1 MKSSGIGG
9 QAVLE
14 GVMMRNRDRYAVAV
28 RKPDGEIS
36 VNNWNTGSVR
46 DRHILLRL
54 PVVRGVVA
62 FIESLIL
69 GIKTLT
75 YSSSFIEEN
84 EEQSEKVEVAEVS
97 TRKEMLENILIVAL
111 SILLAVGFFMILP
124 FAMSKLF
131 QSRVHSQMILTV
143 IEAALKI
150 LLFLGY
156 VVAISFLSD
165 IKRTLMYHG
174 AEHKTI
180 NCVENGLDLTVENVK
195 KQSRFH
201 RRCGTSFLL
210 VVMLVSIIF
219 FFFIQID
226 NLWLQMLYRVLL
238 IPVVAGVS
246 FELIQFV
253 GNSDN
258 KLVLWIS
265 KPGLWLQRL
274 TTREPDDGMIEVAIA
289 SVEAVFDWRA
299 YQAELQKEMA
309 RRSRRKKKAE
319 KRKKELAKEKEEAA
333 FADEDTET
341 YDETGIFTGK
351 PEETDETVWSR
362 SGATVMEK
370 PETENK
376 KAVESLSNEEKTKED
391 QKEPETDREEAVE
404 SLPKR
409 EKKKTDRKK
418 SEVNWEAVKEAA
430 EEDVKEHVS
439 EKEDI
444 IPENNSE
451 KPAVEVPEDNKKTE
465 KAAKEQTRAGRKPQ
479 KTDNRTEKQCG
490 NTEKAADAQ
499 DNTSEVRRRRSSV
512 SPKQE
517 KKSGGVAGIL
527 DRLPKSKKRREL
539 EAREERYRN
548 RAAERMRQIK
558 EQEAKEAAHE
568 RAYQEAKKRRAERL
582 AATQELPKLD
592 EGRIAAPKVTI
603 EQEADELKSLDRFFD
618 DKKN

>member
-14 GVMMRNRDRYAVAV
+14 GVMMRNRDKYAVAV

-36 VNNWNTGSVR
+36 VKNWNTGSVR

-54 PVVRGVVA
+54 PVIRGVAA

-75 YSSSFIEEN
+75 YSSSFIEEDV
-84 EEQSEKVEVAEVS
+84 EKAGQVEVAEVS
-97 TRKEMLENILIVAL
+97 DRKEMLENILIVAL
-111 SILLAVGFFMILP
+111 SILLAIGFFMILP
-124 FAMSKLF
+124 FAVSKLF
-131 QSRVHSQMILTV
+131 QSRVHSQMMLSV

-195 KQSRFH
+195 TQSRYH

-226 NLWLQMLYRVLL
+226 NLWLQMLYRILL
-238 IPVVAGVS
+238 VPVVAGVS

-258 KLVLWIS
+258 RLVLWIS
-265 KPGLWLQRL
+265 TPGLWLQKL
-274 TTREPDDGMIEVAIA
+274 TTREPDDGMIAVAIA

-299 YQAELQKEMA
+299 YQAEVQKEKA
-309 RRSRRKKKAE
+309 RRARRKKKAA
-319 KRKKELAKEKEEAA
+319 KKEEEENS
-333 FADEDTET
+333 FARPDEEIQQMPVEDQ
-341 YDETGIFTGK
+341 D
-351 PEETDETVWSR
+351 DQAS
-362 SGATVMEK
+362 EK
-370 PETENK
+370 PESVDESVWSQSGAGTVTEEPERQPKREETMIPEKENK
-376 KAVESLSNEEKTKED
+376 KEEKT
-391 QKEPETDREEAVE
+391 AG
-404 SLPKR
+404 
-409 EKKKTDRKK
+409 KKKQDDRKK
-418 SEVNWEAVKEAA
+418 PV
-430 EEDVKEHVS
+430 EEKKQEGRKARKSVE
-439 EKEDI
+439 EKKQDDRKL
-444 IPENNSE
+444 E
-451 KPAVEVPEDNKKTE
+451 KPVEEKKTGDRKIKKPVEE
-465 KAAKEQTRAGRKPQ
+465 K
-479 KTDNRTEKQCG
+479 KQDSR
-490 NTEKAADAQ
+490 E
-499 DNTSEVRRRRSSV
+499 
-512 SPKQE
+512 E
-517 KKSGGVAGIL
+517 KKSEEKTASEKRERRGEERRKPAKKSGSAGIF

-539 EAREERYRN
+539 EEREARYRN

-558 EQEAKEAAHE
+558 EQEAREAAHE
-568 RAYQEAKKRRAERL
+568 KAYQEAKKRRAERL

-592 EGRIAAPKVTI
+592 EGRTAAPKVTV
-603 EQEADELKSLDRFFD
+603 EQDADDLKSLDRFFD

>member
-14 GVMMRNRDRYAVAV
+14 GVMMRNRDKYAVAV

-36 VNNWNTGSVR
+36 VKNWNTGSVR

-54 PVVRGVVA
+54 PVIRGVAA

-75 YSSSFIEEN
+75 YSSGFIEEDV
-84 EEQSEKVEVAEVS
+84 EKAGQVEVAEVS
-97 TRKEMLENILIVAL
+97 DRKEMLENILIVAL
-111 SILLAVGFFMILP
+111 SILLAIGFFMILP
-124 FAMSKLF
+124 FVVSKLF
-131 QSRVHSQMILTV
+131 QSRVHSQMMLSV
-143 IEAALKI
+143 IEAVLKI

-180 NCVENGLDLTVENVK
+180 NCVENGLELTVENVK
-195 KQSRFH
+195 TQSRYH

-226 NLWLQMLYRVLL
+226 NLWLQMLYRILL

-258 KLVLWIS
+258 RLVLWIS
-265 KPGLWLQRL
+265 KPGLWLQKL

-299 YQAELQKEMA
+299 YQAEVQKEKA
-309 RRSRRKKKAE
+309 RRARRKKKA
-319 KRKKELAKEKEEAA
+319 AKNGEEESS
-333 FADEDTET
+333 FARPDAETEQMPVEDQ
-341 YDETGIFTGK
+341 DDQA
-351 PEETDETVWSR
+351 P
-362 SGATVMEK
+362 EK
-370 PETENK
+370 PESVDESVWSQSGAGAVNEEPERQPKREETMIPEKENK
-376 KAVESLSNEEKTKED
+376 KEEKSAGKKKQDDRKLEKPAEEKKTDDRKIKKPVEEKKQDSREEKKSEEKTASE
-391 QKEPETDREEAVE
+391 
-404 SLPKR
+404 KR
-409 EKKKTDRKK
+409 ELRG
-418 SEVNWEAVKEAA
+418 
-430 EEDVKEHVS
+430 EE
-439 EKEDI
+439 
-444 IPENNSE
+444 
-451 KPAVEVPEDNKKTE
+451 
-465 KAAKEQTRAGRKPQ
+465 RRKP
-479 KTDNRTEKQCG
+479 
-490 NTEKAADAQ
+490 
-499 DNTSEVRRRRSSV
+499 V
-512 SPKQE
+512 
-517 KKSGGVAGIL
+517 KKSGGAGIL

-539 EAREERYRN
+539 EEREARYRN

-558 EQEAKEAAHE
+558 EQEAREVAHE
-568 RAYQEAKKRRAERL
+568 KAYQEAKKRRAERL

-592 EGRIAAPKVTI
+592 EGRTAAPKVTV
-603 EQEADELKSLDRFFD
+603 EQDADDLKSLDRFFD

>member
-14 GVMMRNRDRYAVAV
+14 GVMMRNRDKYAVAV

-36 VNNWNTGSVR
+36 VKNWNTGSVR

-54 PVVRGVVA
+54 PVIRGVAA

-75 YSSSFIEEN
+75 YSSSFIEEDV
-84 EEQSEKVEVAEVS
+84 EKAGQVEVAEVS
-97 TRKEMLENILIVAL
+97 DRKEMLENILIVAL
-111 SILLAVGFFMILP
+111 SILLAIGFFMILP
-124 FAMSKLF
+124 FAVSKLF
-131 QSRVHSQMILTV
+131 QSRVHSQMMLSV

-195 KQSRFH
+195 TQSRYH

-226 NLWLQMLYRVLL
+226 NLWLQMLYRILL
-238 IPVVAGVS
+238 VPVVAGVS

-258 KLVLWIS
+258 RLVLWIS
-265 KPGLWLQRL
+265 TPGLWLQKL

-299 YQAELQKEMA
+299 YQAEVQKEKA
-309 RRSRRKKKAE
+309 RRARRKKKAA
-319 KRKKELAKEKEEAA
+319 KKEEEENS
-333 FADEDTET
+333 FARPDEEIQQMPVEDQ
-341 YDETGIFTGK
+341 D
-351 PEETDETVWSR
+351 DQAS
-362 SGATVMEK
+362 EK
-370 PETENK
+370 PESVDESVWSQSGAGTVTEEPERQPKREETMIPEKENK
-376 KAVESLSNEEKTKED
+376 KEEKTAGKKKQD
-391 QKEPETDREEAVE
+391 DRKKPV
-404 SLPKR
+404 
-409 EKKKTDRKK
+409 EKKKQEGRKARKSVEEKKQDGRKLEKPVEEKKTGDRKIKKPVEEKKQDSREEKK
-418 SEVNWEAVKEAA
+418 SEEKTASETRERRG
-430 EEDVKEHVS
+430 EERR
-439 EKEDI
+439 
-444 IPENNSE
+444 
-451 KPAVEVPEDNKKTE
+451 KPA
-465 KAAKEQTRAGRKPQ
+465 
-479 KTDNRTEKQCG
+479 
-490 NTEKAADAQ
+490 
-499 DNTSEVRRRRSSV
+499 
-512 SPKQE
+512 
-517 KKSGGVAGIL
+517 KKSGGAGIL

-539 EAREERYRN
+539 EEREARYRN

-558 EQEAKEAAHE
+558 EQEAREAAHE
-568 RAYQEAKKRRAERL
+568 KAYQEAKKRRAERL

-592 EGRIAAPKVTI
+592 EGRTAAPKVTV
-603 EQEADELKSLDRFFD
+603 EQDADDLKSLDRFFD

>member
-14 GVMMRNRDRYAVAV
+14 GVMMRNRDKYAVAV

-36 VNNWNTGSVR
+36 VKNWNTGSVR

-54 PVVRGVVA
+54 PVIRGVAA

-75 YSSSFIEEN
+75 YSSSFIEEDV
-84 EEQSEKVEVAEVS
+84 EKAGQVEVAEVS
-97 TRKEMLENILIVAL
+97 DRKEMLENILIVAL
-111 SILLAVGFFMILP
+111 SILLAIGFFMILP
-124 FAMSKLF
+124 FAVSKLF
-131 QSRVHSQMILTV
+131 QSRVHSQMMLSV

-195 KQSRFH
+195 TQSRYH

-226 NLWLQMLYRVLL
+226 NLWLQMLYRILL

-258 KLVLWIS
+258 RLVLWIS
-265 KPGLWLQRL
+265 TPGLWLQKL

-299 YQAELQKEMA
+299 YQAEVQKEKA
-309 RRSRRKKKAE
+309 RRARRKKKAA
-319 KRKKELAKEKEEAA
+319 KKEEEENS
-333 FADEDTET
+333 FARPDEEIQQMPVEDQ
-341 YDETGIFTGK
+341 D
-351 PEETDETVWSR
+351 DQAS
-362 SGATVMEK
+362 EK
-370 PETENK
+370 PESVDESVWSQSGAGTVTEEPERQPKREETMIPEKENK
-376 KAVESLSNEEKTKED
+376 KEEKT
-391 QKEPETDREEAVE
+391 AG
-404 SLPKR
+404 
-409 EKKKTDRKK
+409 KKKQDDRKK
-418 SEVNWEAVKEAA
+418 PV
-430 EEDVKEHVS
+430 EEKKQEGRKARKSVE
-439 EKEDI
+439 EKKQDDRKL
-444 IPENNSE
+444 E
-451 KPAVEVPEDNKKTE
+451 KPVEEKKTGDRKIKKPVEE
-465 KAAKEQTRAGRKPQ
+465 K
-479 KTDNRTEKQCG
+479 KQDSR
-490 NTEKAADAQ
+490 E
-499 DNTSEVRRRRSSV
+499 
-512 SPKQE
+512 E
-517 KKSGGVAGIL
+517 KKSEEKTASEKRERRGEERRKPAKKSGSAGIF

-539 EAREERYRN
+539 EEREARYRN

-558 EQEAKEAAHE
+558 EQEAREAAHE
-568 RAYQEAKKRRAERL
+568 KAYQEAKKRRAERL

-592 EGRIAAPKVTI
+592 EGRAAAPKVTV
-603 EQEADELKSLDRFFD
+603 EQDADDLKSLDRFLD

>member
-14 GVMMRNRDRYAVAV
+14 GVMMRNRDKYAVAV

-36 VNNWNTGSVR
+36 VKNWNTGSVR

-54 PVVRGVVA
+54 PVIRGVAA

-75 YSSSFIEEN
+75 YSSSFIEEDV
-84 EEQSEKVEVAEVS
+84 EKAGQVEVAEVS
-97 TRKEMLENILIVAL
+97 DRKEMLENILIVAL
-111 SILLAVGFFMILP
+111 SILLAIGFFMILP
-124 FAMSKLF
+124 FAVSKLF
-131 QSRVHSQMILTV
+131 QSRVHSQMMLSV

-195 KQSRFH
+195 TQSRYH

-226 NLWLQMLYRVLL
+226 NLWLQMLYRILL
-238 IPVVAGVS
+238 VPVVAGVS

-258 KLVLWIS
+258 RLVLWIS
-265 KPGLWLQRL
+265 TPGLWLQKL

-299 YQAELQKEMA
+299 YQAEVQKEKA
-309 RRSRRKKKAE
+309 RRARRKKKAA
-319 KRKKELAKEKEEAA
+319 KKEEEENS
-333 FADEDTET
+333 FARPDEEIQQMPVEDQ
-341 YDETGIFTGK
+341 D
-351 PEETDETVWSR
+351 DQAS
-362 SGATVMEK
+362 EK
-370 PETENK
+370 PESVDESVWIQSGAGTVTEEPERQPKREETMIPEKENK
-376 KAVESLSNEEKTKED
+376 KEEKT
-391 QKEPETDREEAVE
+391 AG
-404 SLPKR
+404 
-409 EKKKTDRKK
+409 KKKQDDRKK
-418 SEVNWEAVKEAA
+418 PV
-430 EEDVKEHVS
+430 EEKKQEGRKARKSVE
-439 EKEDI
+439 EKKQDDRKL
-444 IPENNSE
+444 E
-451 KPAVEVPEDNKKTE
+451 KPVEEKKTGDRKIKKPVEE
-465 KAAKEQTRAGRKPQ
+465 K
-479 KTDNRTEKQCG
+479 KQDSR
-490 NTEKAADAQ
+490 E
-499 DNTSEVRRRRSSV
+499 
-512 SPKQE
+512 E
-517 KKSGGVAGIL
+517 KKSEEKTASEKRERRGEERRKPAKKSGSAGIF

-539 EAREERYRN
+539 EEREARYRN

-558 EQEAKEAAHE
+558 EQEAREAAHE
-568 RAYQEAKKRRAERL
+568 KAYQEAKKRRAERL

-592 EGRIAAPKVTI
+592 EGRTAAPKVTV
-603 EQEADELKSLDRFFD
+603 EQDADDLKSLDRFFD

>member
-14 GVMMRNRDRYAVAV
+14 GVMMRNRDKYAVAV

-36 VNNWNTGSVR
+36 VKNWNTGSVR

-54 PVVRGVVA
+54 PVIRGVAA

-75 YSSSFIEEN
+75 YSSSFIEEDV
-84 EEQSEKVEVAEVS
+84 EKAGQVEVAEVS
-97 TRKEMLENILIVAL
+97 DRKEMLENILIVAL
-111 SILLAVGFFMILP
+111 SILLAIGFFMILP
-124 FAMSKLF
+124 FAVSKLF
-131 QSRVHSQMILTV
+131 QSRVHSQMMLSV

-195 KQSRFH
+195 TQSRYH

-226 NLWLQMLYRVLL
+226 NLWLQMLYRILL
-238 IPVVAGVS
+238 VPVVAGVS

-258 KLVLWIS
+258 RLVLWIS
-265 KPGLWLQRL
+265 TPGLWLQKL

-299 YQAELQKEMA
+299 YQAEVQKEKA
-309 RRSRRKKKAE
+309 RRARRKKKAA
-319 KRKKELAKEKEEAA
+319 KKEEEENS
-333 FADEDTET
+333 FARPDEEIQQMPVEDQ
-341 YDETGIFTGK
+341 D
-351 PEETDETVWSR
+351 DQAS
-362 SGATVMEK
+362 EK
-370 PETENK
+370 PESVDESVWSQSGAGTVTEEPERQPKREETMIPEKENK
-376 KAVESLSNEEKTKED
+376 KEEKT
-391 QKEPETDREEAVE
+391 AG
-404 SLPKR
+404 
-409 EKKKTDRKK
+409 KKKQDDRKK
-418 SEVNWEAVKEAA
+418 PVEEKKQEGRKARKSVEEKKQDDRKLEKPVEEKKTGDRKIKKPVEEKKQDSREEKKSEEKT
-430 EEDVKEHVS
+430 VS
-439 EKEDI
+439 EKRERRG
-444 IPENNSE
+444 EE
-451 KPAVEVPEDNKKTE
+451 RRKPA
-465 KAAKEQTRAGRKPQ
+465 
-479 KTDNRTEKQCG
+479 
-490 NTEKAADAQ
+490 
-499 DNTSEVRRRRSSV
+499 
-512 SPKQE
+512 
-517 KKSGGVAGIL
+517 KKSGSAGIF

-539 EAREERYRN
+539 EEREARYRN

-558 EQEAKEAAHE
+558 EQEAREAAHE
-568 RAYQEAKKRRAERL
+568 KAYQEAKKRRAERL

-592 EGRIAAPKVTI
+592 EGRTAAPKVTV
-603 EQEADELKSLDRFFD
+603 EQDADDLKSLDRFFD

>member
-14 GVMMRNRDRYAVAV
+14 GVMMRNRDKYAVAV

-36 VNNWNTGSVR
+36 VKNWNTGSVR

-54 PVVRGVVA
+54 PVIRGVAA

-75 YSSSFIEEN
+75 YSSGFIEEDV
-84 EEQSEKVEVAEVS
+84 EKAGQVEVVEVS
-97 TRKEMLENILIVAL
+97 DRKEMLENILIVAL
-111 SILLAVGFFMILP
+111 SILLAIGFFMILP
-124 FAMSKLF
+124 FAVSKLF
-131 QSRVHSQMILTV
+131 QSRVHSQMMLSV
-143 IEAALKI
+143 IEAVLKI

-180 NCVENGLDLTVENVK
+180 NCVENGLELTVENVK
-195 KQSRFH
+195 TQSRYH

-226 NLWLQMLYRVLL
+226 NLWLQMLYRILL

-258 KLVLWIS
+258 RLVLWIS
-265 KPGLWLQRL
+265 KLGLWLQKL

-289 SVEAVFDWRA
+289 SVESVFDWRA
-299 YQAELQKEMA
+299 YQAEVQKEKA
-309 RRSRRKKKAE
+309 RRARRKKKA
-319 KRKKELAKEKEEAA
+319 AKNGEEESS
-333 FADEDTET
+333 FARPDAEPEQMPVEDQ
-341 YDETGIFTGK
+341 DDQA
-351 PEETDETVWSR
+351 P
-362 SGATVMEK
+362 EK
-370 PETENK
+370 PESVDESVWSQSGAGAVNEEPERQPKLEETMIPEKENK
-376 KAVESLSNEEKTKED
+376 KEEKSAGKKKQDDRKLEKPAEEKKTDDRKIKKPVEDKKQDSREEKKSEEKTAS
-391 QKEPETDREEAVE
+391 ETRE
-404 SLPKR
+404 R
-409 EKKKTDRKK
+409 RG
-418 SEVNWEAVKEAA
+418 
-430 EEDVKEHVS
+430 EERR
-439 EKEDI
+439 
-444 IPENNSE
+444 
-451 KPAVEVPEDNKKTE
+451 KPA
-465 KAAKEQTRAGRKPQ
+465 
-479 KTDNRTEKQCG
+479 
-490 NTEKAADAQ
+490 
-499 DNTSEVRRRRSSV
+499 
-512 SPKQE
+512 
-517 KKSGGVAGIL
+517 KKSGGAGIL

-539 EAREERYRN
+539 EEREARYRN

-558 EQEAKEAAHE
+558 EQEAREAAHE
-568 RAYQEAKKRRAERL
+568 KAYQEAKKRRAERL

-592 EGRIAAPKVTI
+592 EGRTAAPKVTV
-603 EQEADELKSLDRFFD
+603 EQDADDLKSLDRFFD

>member
-14 GVMMRNRDRYAVAV
+14 GVMMRNRDKYAVAV

-36 VNNWNTGSVR
+36 VKNWNTGSVR

-54 PVVRGVVA
+54 PVIRGVAA

-75 YSSSFIEEN
+75 YSSSFIEEDV
-84 EEQSEKVEVAEVS
+84 EKAGQVEVAEVS
-97 TRKEMLENILIVAL
+97 DRKEMLENILIVAL
-111 SILLAVGFFMILP
+111 SILLAIGFFMILP
-124 FAMSKLF
+124 FAVSKLF
-131 QSRVHSQMILTV
+131 QSRVHSQMMLSV

-195 KQSRFH
+195 TQSRYH

-226 NLWLQMLYRVLL
+226 NLWLQMLYRILL

-258 KLVLWIS
+258 RLVLWIS
-265 KPGLWLQRL
+265 TPGLWLQKL

-299 YQAELQKEMA
+299 YQAEVQKEKA
-309 RRSRRKKKAE
+309 RRARRKKKAA
-319 KRKKELAKEKEEAA
+319 KKEEEENS
-333 FADEDTET
+333 FARPDEEIQQMPVEDQ
-341 YDETGIFTGK
+341 D
-351 PEETDETVWSR
+351 DQAS
-362 SGATVMEK
+362 EK
-370 PETENK
+370 PESVDESVWSQSGAGTVTEEPERQPKREETMIPEKENK
-376 KAVESLSNEEKTKED
+376 KEEKT
-391 QKEPETDREEAVE
+391 AG
-404 SLPKR
+404 
-409 EKKKTDRKK
+409 KKKQDDRKK
-418 SEVNWEAVKEAA
+418 PV
-430 EEDVKEHVS
+430 EEKKQEGRKARKSVE
-439 EKEDI
+439 EKKQDDRKL
-444 IPENNSE
+444 E
-451 KPAVEVPEDNKKTE
+451 KPVEEKKTGDRKIKKPVEE
-465 KAAKEQTRAGRKPQ
+465 K
-479 KTDNRTEKQCG
+479 KQDSR
-490 NTEKAADAQ
+490 E
-499 DNTSEVRRRRSSV
+499 
-512 SPKQE
+512 E
-517 KKSGGVAGIL
+517 KKSEEKTASEKRERRGEERRKPAKKSGSAGIF

-539 EAREERYRN
+539 EEREARYRN

-558 EQEAKEAAHE
+558 EQEAREAAHE
-568 RAYQEAKKRRAERL
+568 KAYQEAKKRRAERL

-592 EGRIAAPKVTI
+592 EGRTAAPKVTV
-603 EQEADELKSLDRFFD
+603 EQDADDLKSLDRFFD

>member
-75 YSSSFIEEN
+75 YSSSFIEED

-124 FAMSKLF
+124 FVMSKLF

-309 RRSRRKKKAE
+309 HRSRRKKKAE

-376 KAVESLSNEEKTKED
+376 KAVESLSSEEKTKED

-409 EKKKTDRKK
+409 EKKKTARKK
-418 SEVNWEAVKEAA
+418 PEVNWEAVKEAA

-451 KPAVEVPEDNKKTE
+451 KPAI
-465 KAAKEQTRAGRKPQ
+465 
-479 KTDNRTEKQCG
+479 
-490 NTEKAADAQ
+490 
-499 DNTSEVRRRRSSV
+499 SEVRRRRSSV
-512 SPKQE
+512 SRKQE

-558 EQEAKEAAHE
+558 EQEAREAAHE

>member
-14 GVMMRNRDRYAVAV
+14 GVMMRNRDKYAVAV

-36 VNNWNTGSVR
+36 VKNWNTGSVR

-54 PVVRGVVA
+54 PVIRGVAA

-75 YSSSFIEEN
+75 YSSGFIEEDV
-84 EEQSEKVEVAEVS
+84 EKAGQVEVAEVS
-97 TRKEMLENILIVAL
+97 DRKEMLENILIVAL
-111 SILLAVGFFMILP
+111 SILLAIGFFMILP
-124 FAMSKLF
+124 FAVSKLF
-131 QSRVHSQMILTV
+131 QSRVHSQMMLSV
-143 IEAALKI
+143 IEAVLKI

-195 KQSRFH
+195 TQSRYH

-226 NLWLQMLYRVLL
+226 NLWLQMLYRILL

-258 KLVLWIS
+258 RLVLWIS
-265 KPGLWLQRL
+265 KPGLWLQKL

-299 YQAELQKEMA
+299 YQAEVQKEKA
-309 RRSRRKKKAE
+309 RRARRKKKA
-319 KRKKELAKEKEEAA
+319 AKNGEEESS
-333 FADEDTET
+333 FARPDAEPEQMPVEDQ
-341 YDETGIFTGK
+341 DDQA
-351 PEETDETVWSR
+351 P
-362 SGATVMEK
+362 EK
-370 PETENK
+370 PESVDESVWSQSGAGVVNEEPERQPKLEETMIPEKENK
-376 KAVESLSNEEKTKED
+376 KEEKSAGKKKQDDRKKKKSVEEKKQDVRKTKKSVEEKKQDNGKLEKPAEEKKTDDRKIKKPVEDKKQDSREEKKSEEKTASE
-391 QKEPETDREEAVE
+391 
-404 SLPKR
+404 KR
-409 EKKKTDRKK
+409 ERRG
-418 SEVNWEAVKEAA
+418 
-430 EEDVKEHVS
+430 EERR
-439 EKEDI
+439 
-444 IPENNSE
+444 
-451 KPAVEVPEDNKKTE
+451 KPA
-465 KAAKEQTRAGRKPQ
+465 
-479 KTDNRTEKQCG
+479 
-490 NTEKAADAQ
+490 
-499 DNTSEVRRRRSSV
+499 
-512 SPKQE
+512 
-517 KKSGGVAGIL
+517 KKSGSAGIF

-539 EAREERYRN
+539 EEREARYRN

-558 EQEAKEAAHE
+558 EQEAREAAHE
-568 RAYQEAKKRRAERL
+568 KAYQEAKKRRAERL

-592 EGRIAAPKVTI
+592 EGRTAAPKVTV
-603 EQEADELKSLDRFFD
+603 EQDADDLKSLDRFFD

>member
-14 GVMMRNRDRYAVAV
+14 GVMMRNRDKYAVAV

-36 VNNWNTGSVR
+36 VKNWNTGSVR

-54 PVVRGVVA
+54 PVIRGVAA

-75 YSSSFIEEN
+75 YSSGFIEEDV
-84 EEQSEKVEVAEVS
+84 EKAGQVEVAEVS
-97 TRKEMLENILIVAL
+97 DRKEMLENILIVAL
-111 SILLAVGFFMILP
+111 SILLAIGFFMILP
-124 FAMSKLF
+124 FAVSKLF
-131 QSRVHSQMILTV
+131 QSRVHSQMMLSV
-143 IEAALKI
+143 IEAVLKI

-180 NCVENGLDLTVENVK
+180 NCVENGLELTVENVK
-195 KQSRFH
+195 TQSRYH

-226 NLWLQMLYRVLL
+226 NLWLQMLYRILL

-258 KLVLWIS
+258 RLVLWIS
-265 KPGLWLQRL
+265 KPGLWLQKL

-299 YQAELQKEMA
+299 YQAEVQKEKA
-309 RRSRRKKKAE
+309 RRARRKKKA
-319 KRKKELAKEKEEAA
+319 AKNGEEESS
-333 FADEDTET
+333 FARPDAETEQMPVEDQ
-341 YDETGIFTGK
+341 DDQA
-351 PEETDETVWSR
+351 P
-362 SGATVMEK
+362 EK
-370 PETENK
+370 PESVDESVWSQSGAGAVNEEPERQPKREETMIPEKENK
-376 KAVESLSNEEKTKED
+376 KEEKSAGKKKQDDRKLEKPAEEKKTDDRKIKKPVEEKKQDSREEKKSEEKTAS
-391 QKEPETDREEAVE
+391 ETRE
-404 SLPKR
+404 R
-409 EKKKTDRKK
+409 RG
-418 SEVNWEAVKEAA
+418 
-430 EEDVKEHVS
+430 EERR
-439 EKEDI
+439 
-444 IPENNSE
+444 
-451 KPAVEVPEDNKKTE
+451 KPA
-465 KAAKEQTRAGRKPQ
+465 
-479 KTDNRTEKQCG
+479 
-490 NTEKAADAQ
+490 
-499 DNTSEVRRRRSSV
+499 
-512 SPKQE
+512 
-517 KKSGGVAGIL
+517 KKSGGAGIL

-539 EAREERYRN
+539 EEREARYRN

-558 EQEAKEAAHE
+558 EQEAREAAHE
-568 RAYQEAKKRRAERL
+568 KAYQEAKKRRAERL

-592 EGRIAAPKVTI
+592 EGRTAAPKVTV
-603 EQEADELKSLDRFFD
+603 EQDADDLKSLDRFFD

>member
-14 GVMMRNRDRYAVAV
+14 GVMMRNRDKYAVAV

-36 VNNWNTGSVR
+36 VKNWNTGSVR

-54 PVVRGVVA
+54 PVIRGVAA

-75 YSSSFIEEN
+75 YSSSFIEEDV
-84 EEQSEKVEVAEVS
+84 EKAGQVEVAEVS
-97 TRKEMLENILIVAL
+97 DRKEMLENILIVAL
-111 SILLAVGFFMILP
+111 SILLAIGFFMILP
-124 FAMSKLF
+124 FAVSKLF
-131 QSRVHSQMILTV
+131 QSRVHSQMMLSV

-195 KQSRFH
+195 TQSRYH

-226 NLWLQMLYRVLL
+226 NLWLQMLYRILL
-238 IPVVAGVS
+238 VPVVAGVS

-258 KLVLWIS
+258 RLVLWIS
-265 KPGLWLQRL
+265 TPGLWLQKL

-299 YQAELQKEMA
+299 YQAEVQKEKA
-309 RRSRRKKKAE
+309 RRARRKKKAA
-319 KRKKELAKEKEEAA
+319 KKEEEENS
-333 FADEDTET
+333 FARPDEEIQQMPVEDQ
-341 YDETGIFTGK
+341 D
-351 PEETDETVWSR
+351 DQAS
-362 SGATVMEK
+362 EK
-370 PETENK
+370 PESVDESVWSQSGAGTVTEEPERQPKREETMIPEKENK
-376 KAVESLSNEEKTKED
+376 KEEKSAGKKKQDDRKKPVEEKKQEGRKARKSVEEKKQDDRKLEKPVEEKKTGDRKIKKPVEEKKQDSREEKKSEEKTASE
-391 QKEPETDREEAVE
+391 
-404 SLPKR
+404 KR
-409 EKKKTDRKK
+409 ERRG
-418 SEVNWEAVKEAA
+418 
-430 EEDVKEHVS
+430 EERR
-439 EKEDI
+439 
-444 IPENNSE
+444 
-451 KPAVEVPEDNKKTE
+451 KPA
-465 KAAKEQTRAGRKPQ
+465 
-479 KTDNRTEKQCG
+479 
-490 NTEKAADAQ
+490 
-499 DNTSEVRRRRSSV
+499 
-512 SPKQE
+512 
-517 KKSGGVAGIL
+517 KKSGSAGIF

-539 EAREERYRN
+539 EEREARYRN

-558 EQEAKEAAHE
+558 EQEAREAAHE
-568 RAYQEAKKRRAERL
+568 KAYQEAKKRRAERL

-592 EGRIAAPKVTI
+592 EGRTAAPKVTV
-603 EQEADELKSLDRFFD
+603 EQDADDLKSLDRFFD